1 MKSIKQFI
9 LESFRDLDKEYM
21 ALEDLPSIMFDVLQN
36 SIDRSPENM
45 VDMAVAMSTGQVPSP
60 GSEDDITE
68 KDYADLCGLMK
79 KIETA
84 WKDNQSTL
92 KAIEDPDNDLN
103 DTKLDSDKALEKLLG
118 LISDLHT
125 KLNKVYGSKVTEGYY
140 DMVADAVG
148 VSSKDMVY
156 LDKVA
161 IIAFNAFDK
170 SILDKVIEGVT
181 EILTDAYG
189 LDDKQDE
196 VKSDVAK
203 TFKAIPPIATAL
215 NQLKFSGEQK
225 QIEKRKELT
234 TKLYRYCADLI
245 KAVKALA

>member
-9 LESFRDLDKEYM
+9 LESFRDLDKAYM
-21 ALEDLPSIMFDVLQN
+21 ALDDLPAIMLDVLQN
-36 SIDRSPENM
+36 SVDRSPENM

-60 GSEDDITE
+60 GSDDDITE

-79 KIETA
+79 KIEDA
-84 WKDNQSTL
+84 WKVNKSAL
-92 KAIEDPDNDLN
+92 KAIEDPDNDL
-103 DTKLDSDKALEKLLG
+103 TGAKLDSNMSVEKLLD
-118 LISDLHT
+118 LISDFHT

-148 VSSKDMVY
+148 VSAKDMVY

-170 SILDKVIEGVT
+170 SILDMVISGVT
-181 EILTDAYG
+181 EILTAAYG
-189 LDDKQDE
+189 LDG
-196 VKSDVAK
+196 KSDDVKKEVTKAFK
-203 TFKAIPPIATAL
+203 TIPSIAMAL
-215 NQLKFSGEQK
+215 NMLKFSSEPK

-234 TKLYRYCADLI
+234 TKLYKACADLI
-245 KAVKALA
+245 KAVKALP